1 MGKKNP
7 ASKNPNRFFPSKDN
21 SLDVMSIFANNR
33 STQWSIPS
41 PYKPLNTCTWRCLQP
56 PPCGGLVAESCPAL
70 ATPWTVARQAPLSM
84 GFSRQEYWTGLP
96 CPPPGDLPDPKIP
109 RSPALQADSLL
120 SEPPGANLQSI
131 LPQNKRLWIKRFL
144 NKALVQRYTI
154 KRKISLLT
162 EWKTGPCSEKAKC
175 SWTCLHTADPFIC
188 LFKTMSENNI
198 CFYWRWILKQ
208 RKIKNQ
214 LTPPPPACS
223 HAHTQTHTYI
233 FQFTDRSEPSH
244 PQLPVCDTLACTRI
258 KWYAH
263 KPSGCFCQTQ
273 QCPSLGERIGKVRL
287 PLGWNV
293 WI

>member
-1 MGKKNP
+1 MCPLRAGQPQLPTQTPRSQTGLIMKVFYFAHTHRKCPGKHMGKKNP

-41 PYKPLNTCTWRCLQP
+41 PYKPLNTCMWRCLQP

-131 LPQNKRLWIKRFL
+131 LPQNKWL
-144 NKALVQRYTI
+144 
-154 KRKISLLT
+154 
-162 EWKTGPCSEKAKC
+162 
-175 SWTCLHTADPFIC
+175 
-188 LFKTMSENNI
+188 
-198 CFYWRWILKQ
+198 
-208 RKIKNQ
+208 
-214 LTPPPPACS
+214 
-223 HAHTQTHTYI
+223 
-233 FQFTDRSEPSH
+233 
-244 PQLPVCDTLACTRI
+244 
-258 KWYAH
+258 
-263 KPSGCFCQTQ
+263 
-273 QCPSLGERIGKVRL
+273 
-287 PLGWNV
+287 
-293 WI
+293 